1 MTDSTQAPVGPVA
14 GWYPDPY
21 GQPILRWWDG
31 SAWREQTQAAPPPGG
46 AAPPPGW
53 ETPSP
58 PPHGVP
64 FAGTAGPYAPASQ
77 PQYRPVA
84 PARAPAPWAWC
95 VAAAPVIL
103 LAVAAVAAALG
114 GPSPGVVGYIW
125 IGNIVATV
133 LTVFMAYR
141 DARALKVSGEL
152 AGTGLA
158 WWSLLTPWA
167 YLWARAVKKANRTNG
182 DWGLLAA
189 SLTLWVLVI
198 VIATPLVSSVATANA
213 VFDRAKVQAA
223 VAKGIQDQSG
233 IAVNV
238 NCPQNPPMNPGTQ
251 FQCVATAKDGSRAF
265 VTITVQGK
273 NGGYTWRVG

>member
-1 MTDSTQAPVGPVA
+1 
-14 GWYPDPY
+14 
-21 GQPILRWWDG
+21 
-31 SAWREQTQAAPPPGG
+31 
-46 AAPPPGW
+46 
-53 ETPSP
+53 
-58 PPHGVP
+58 
-64 FAGTAGPYAPASQ
+64 
-77 PQYRPVA
+77 
-84 PARAPAPWAWC
+84 
-95 VAAAPVIL
+95 VIL